1 VESHDGYPPEVTQSR
16 SIAAGRGE
24 VGILPQSTV
33 VGVISLAAVNGGT
46 PSPAIQSDSTVSLN
60 SNTRA
65 LWVGLAEVRQQ
76 FIVLLL
82 PSLNRHFM

>member
-1 VESHDGYPPEVTQSR
+1 
-16 SIAAGRGE
+16 
-24 VGILPQSTV
+24 
-33 VGVISLAAVNGGT
+33 
-46 PSPAIQSDSTVSLN
+46 VSLN

-82 PSLNRHFM
+82 PSLKRHFMQSDDPSQNRRAMSNYQRKLFPGLQRYRSLIFPAACVRNRPADPLS